1 MDCPRLVAAPPRY
14 VYFRRFQHREHREIG
29 LVLRPKSLP
38 EKQMNLAKPLI
49 DNANLRAYDGLRL
62 TILKLMRAE
71 FRPFGSWTT
80 IWPLK
85 LKEI

>member
-1 MDCPRLVAAPPRY
+1 
-14 VYFRRFQHREHREIG
+14 
-29 LVLRPKSLP
+29 
-38 EKQMNLAKPLI
+38 MNLAKPLI

-71 FRPFGSWTT
+71 FRPFGSWTF
-80 IWPLK
+80 IWPLM

>member
-1 MDCPRLVAAPPRY
+1 MY
-14 VYFRRFQHREHREIG
+14 IT
-29 LVLRPKSLP
+29 
-38 EKQMNLAKPLI
+38 KPLI
-49 DNANLRAYDGLRL
+49 DNDNLRAYDGLRL

-80 IWPLK
+80 IWPLT

>member
-1 MDCPRLVAAPPRY
+1 MV
-14 VYFRRFQHREHREIG
+14 
-29 LVLRPKSLP
+29 
-38 EKQMNLAKPLI
+38 AKPLI
-49 DNANLRAYDGLRL
+49 DNDNLRAYDCLRL
-62 TILKLMRAE
+62 TVLKLMLAE